1 MPWTNRVRENSGLR
15 ILFLPP
21 PPRTNCPE
29 AWVYQQQPATRHFSH
44 PFYPIPPP
52 PPPPPHEAK
61 AYPQPAFVWL
71 IPRHVLMTFF
81 PFLCCDRVVLA
92 RSLRYCQVTV
102 EKLKQTGIEVMWHGK
117 RDNEG
122 SHYCAQ
128 CEVRCLTKALFSHT
142 IFSYNTFVIS
152 RLLIGGGLSSVRI
165 TTLEMTQWWRN
176 LFTSASLV
184 RLSEK
189 L

>member
-1 MPWTNRVRENSGLR
+1 MVKGTSMPWTNRLRESSELR
-15 ILFLPP
+15 ILSL
-21 PPRTNCPE
+21 
-29 AWVYQQQPATRHFSH
+29 
-44 PFYPIPPP
+44 PPP
-52 PPPPPHEAK
+52 PPPPP
-61 AYPQPAFVWL
+61 PPAAPPPPESLPATCLCMIDSSTRFNDF
-71 IPRHVLMTFF
+71 I

>member
-1 MPWTNRVRENSGLR
+1 MPWTNRVER
-15 ILFLPP
+15 ILDWGFSSYPP
-21 PPRTNCPE
+21 PSPHTNC
-29 AWVYQQQPATRHFSH
+29 T
-44 PFYPIPPP
+44 
-52 PPPPPHEAK
+52 PPPHEAK

-71 IPRHVLMTFF
+71 IPRHVLMTFL

-142 IFSYNTFVIS
+142 IFSYKTFVIS

-176 LFTSASLV
+176 LSTSASLV